1 MKCRRVIALFAVALL
16 AYCVVLGRLYVTAS
30 NQEYGETAQAQT
42 VTTLTLQPQRGN
54 FFDCQGRDLT
64 GYGTE
69 YYALSIPAEGSYT
82 RLFEH
87 VSYREQALLYQRR
100 NAAVPF
106 LIRVDGDLSGMGVYT
121 YTRSGRYW
129 PVPVA
134 VHLIGY
140 LDGDGKGVSGLELA
154 FDEAL
159 TDTDGSDY
167 VQCVTNA
174 SGQLMEDQP
183 PRLTRA
189 EEPAR
194 GVMLTLDLAIQR
206 ACEAIA
212 RQSIRKGCILVLD
225 RATGR
230 MLASVSAPSFDPEN
244 VAASIQ
250 ADDTSLLDRPLCAFN
265 VGSVFKPVMAAL
277 ALEKDLGWFT
287 WECTGSTEINGHV
300 YHCAGGAAHG
310 HMNLDD
316 AVAESCNCYFIQL
329 GQLLGAEAVHEMAER
344 FCFGRPVEL
353 AEGLSASP
361 GNLPDTDTLQ
371 NKGQL
376 AGMSFGQGQ
385 LLATPLQIAAMM
397 NTLANDGT
405 CITPWVVEGL
415 CTADGARL
423 TEPTDPPAEQRL
435 LDSAIAKRLQGMLRR
450 VVEAGTGQSADSLP
464 GGAAGKTGTAQTG
477 RYDSETGEEYL
488 DLWFAGWY
496 PCEEPRY
503 TVLVLQDSV
512 TAASQSCAELF
523 AQVCQALYWLEN
535 S

>member
-1 MKCRRVIALFAVALL
+1 MKSRRVVALFAVALL
-16 AYCVVLGRLYVTAS
+16 AYSVVLGRLYITAS
-30 NQEYGETAQAQT
+30 NREYGETAQAQT
-42 VTTLTLQPQRGN
+42 VTTLSLQPQRGD

-106 LIRVDGDLSGMGVYT
+106 LIRVDEDLSGIGVYT
-121 YTRSGRYW
+121 YARSGRYW
-129 PVPVA
+129 PVPAA
-134 VHLIGY
+134 VHLVGY

-159 TDTDGSDY
+159 TDTRGSDY

-174 SGQLMEDQP
+174 SGQLMEEQP
-183 PRLTRA
+183 PRLTRT

-194 GVMLTLDLAIQR
+194 GVMLTLDLGVQR
-206 ACEAIA
+206 ACEAVA
-212 RQSIRKGCILVLD
+212 RQSIQKGCILVLD

-230 MLASVSAPSFDPEN
+230 VLASVSVPTFDPED

-250 ADDTSLLDRPLCAFN
+250 ADDTSLLNRPLCAFN

-277 ALEKDLGWFT
+277 ALEKDLDWFT

-300 YHCAGGAAHG
+300 YHCAGGIAHG

-329 GQLLGAEAVHEMAER
+329 GQLLGGEAVHEMAER
-344 FCFGRPVEL
+344 FGFGQPIGL
-353 AEGLSASP
+353 AEGLSASA
-361 GNLPDTDTLQ
+361 GNLPDPETLQ

-385 LLATPLQIAAMM
+385 LLATPLQVAAMV
-397 NTLANDGT
+397 NTLANGGT
-405 CITPWVVEGL
+405 YIAPWVVEGL

-423 TEPTDPPAEQRL
+423 TEPADLPAERRL
-435 LDSAIAKRLQGMLRR
+435 LDETTARRLQGMLRR
-450 VVEAGTGQSADSLP
+450 VVEEGTGQAAKDLP
-464 GGAAGKTGTAQTG
+464 DGAAGKTGTAQTG
-477 RYDSETGEEYL
+477 RYDSETGEEFL

-496 PCEEPRY
+496 PAEEPRY
-503 TVLVLQDSV
+503 TVLVLQDSI
-512 TAASQSCAELF
+512 TAATQSCAELF